1 MAVSY
6 EVADRIATIVLD
18 RPKALNSFDR
28 EQYAAFAEACARFK
42 DDDDAW
48 VAIITGAGD
57 RAFSAGADLRDMIP
71 AMMDEPSKERFE
83 LAPSI
88 MRGMY
93 ISKPLIAAIN
103 GYAFGG
109 GLEVALA
116 CDLRIA
122 STNAQMGQPEVG
134 LGLLPGW
141 GGTQR
146 LPRLLGESRAMEI
159 MLTGDPLSAER
170 ALEIGLVHKVVEP
183 EELIGAA
190 RAMAE
195 RICRNGPLAVRA
207 CKSAAVRGMQTS
219 LDEGLR
225 IEQLYF
231 ERLAYTDDMKEGVA
245 AFNERR
251 TAEFTGS

>member
-1 MAVSY
+1 MAVTY
-6 EVADRIATIVLD
+6 EVSDRIATITLD
-18 RPKALNSFDR
+18 RQKALNSFDR
-28 EQYAAFAEACARFK
+28 EQYAAFAEVCAQFK

-83 LAPSI
+83 LAPTI

-170 ALEIGLVHKVVEP
+170 AFEIGLVHKVVEP
-183 EELIGAA
+183 DELIGAA

-251 TAEFTGS
+251 TAQFTGS

>member
-1 MAVSY
+1 MAVTY
-6 EVADRIATIVLD
+6 EVSDRVATLTLD
-18 RPKALNSFDR
+18 RQKALNSFDR
-28 EQYAAFAEACARFK
+28 EQYAAFAEACARFR

-71 AMMDEPSKERFE
+71 ALMDEPSKERFE

-122 STNAQMGQPEVG
+122 AAGAQMGQPEVG

-170 ALEIGLVHKVVEP
+170 ALEIGLVHRVVEAG
-183 EELIGAA
+183 ELMNAA
-190 RAMAE
+190 HEMAQ

-207 CKSAAVRGMQTS
+207 CKSAATRGMQTS

-251 TAEFTGS
+251 TAEFTGT

>member
-1 MAVSY
+1 MAVTY
-6 EVADRIATIVLD
+6 EVSDRIATIVLD
-18 RPKALNSFDR
+18 RQRALNSFDR

-48 VAIITGAGD
+48 VAIITGAGE

-71 AMMDEPSKERFE
+71 ALMDEPSKEQFE

-116 CDLRIA
+116 CDIRIA
-122 STNAQMGQPEVG
+122 AAGAQMGQPEVG
-134 LGLLPGW
+134 GLGLLPAAGSS
-141 GGTQR
+141 GLQR

-159 MLTGDPLSAER
+159 ILTGDPISAER
-170 ALEIGLVHKVVEP
+170 GARDWPRASGRRGGRVD
-183 EELIGAA
+183 GRRSSDGGADQSQRAA
-190 RAMAE
+190 RST
-195 RICRNGPLAVRA
+195 CLQVG
-207 CKSAAVRGMQTS
+207 RGAR
-219 LDEGLR
+219 DADIAG
-225 IEQLYF
+225 
-231 ERLAYTDDMKEGVA
+231 
-245 AFNERR
+245 
-251 TAEFTGS
+251 

>member
-1 MAVSY
+1 MAVTY
-6 EVADRIATIVLD
+6 EVSDRIATITLD
-18 RPKALNSFDR
+18 RQRALNSFDR
-28 EQYAAFAEACARFK
+28 GQYAAFAEACAQFK
-42 DDDDAW
+42 DDDEAW

-83 LAPSI
+83 LAPTI

-159 MLTGDPLSAER
+159 ILIGDPLSAER
-170 ALEIGLVHKVVEP
+170 ALEIGLVHKVVEAD
-183 EELIGAA
+183 ELMGAA
-190 RAMAE
+190 RALAE

>member
-1 MAVSY
+1 MAVTY
-6 EVADRIATIVLD
+6 EVADRIATITLD
-18 RPKALNSFDR
+18 RQRALNSFDR
-28 EQYAAFAEACARFK
+28 EQYAAFAEACAQFK
-42 DDDDAW
+42 DDDEAW

-83 LAPSI
+83 LAPTI

-183 EELIGAA
+183 DELIGAA

-251 TAEFTGS
+251 TAQFTGS

>member
-1 MAVSY
+1 MAVMY
-6 EVADRIATIVLD
+6 EVSDRIATITLD
-18 RPKALNSFDR
+18 RQRALNSFDR
-28 EQYAAFAEACARFK
+28 EQYAAFAEACAQFK

-83 LAPSI
+83 LAPTI

-170 ALEIGLVHKVVEP
+170 AFEIGLVHKVVEP
-183 EELIGAA
+183 DELIGAA

-251 TAEFTGS
+251 TAQFTGS

>member
-1 MAVSY
+1 MAVTY
-6 EVADRIATIVLD
+6 EVSDRIATITLD
-18 RPKALNSFDR
+18 RQKALNSFDR
-28 EQYAAFAEACARFK
+28 EQYAAFAEACLRFK
-42 DDDDAW
+42 EDDDAW
-48 VAIITGAGD
+48 VAIITGAGE

-71 AMMDEPSKERFE
+71 ALMDEPSKERFE
-83 LAPSI
+83 LPPSI

-93 ISKPLIAAIN
+93 IAKPLIAAIN

-122 STNAQMGQPEVG
+122 AEGAQMGQPEVG

-159 MLTGDPLSAER
+159 MLTGDPVSAQR
-170 ALEIGLVHKVVEP
+170 ALEIGLVHRVVAA
-183 EELIGAA
+183 EELMDAA
-190 RAMAE
+190 QAMAE

-225 IEQLYF
+225 VEQLYF

-251 TAEFTGS
+251 TAEFKGS

>member
-1 MAVSY
+1 MAVTY
-6 EVADRIATIVLD
+6 EVSDRIAKIVLD
-18 RPKALNSFDR
+18 RPKALNAFDR
-28 EQYAAFAEACARFK
+28 EQYAAFAEVCAKFS

-71 AMMDEPSKERFE
+71 ALMDEPSKERFE

-103 GYAFGG
+103 GFAFGG

-159 MLTGDPLSAER
+159 ILTGDPLSAER
-170 ALEIGLVHKVVEP
+170 ALEIGLVHKVVEAD
-183 EELIGAA
+183 ELMDAA
-190 RAMAE
+190 RSMAE

-251 TAEFTGS
+251 TAEFTGR

>member
-1 MAVSY
+1 MSVSY
-6 EVADRIATIVLD
+6 EVTDRVATIVLD
-18 RPKALNSFDR
+18 RPQALNAFDR
-28 EQYAAFAEACARFK
+28 EQYAAFADACVRFR

-48 VAIITGAGD
+48 VAIITGAGE

-71 AMMDEPSKERFE
+71 ALMDEPSKERFE
-83 LAPSI
+83 LPPSI

-93 ISKPLIAAIN
+93 IAKPLIAAIN

-122 STNAQMGQPEVG
+122 AEGAQMGQPEVG

-159 MLTGDPLSAER
+159 MLTGDPLTAAR
-170 ALEIGLVHKVVEP
+170 AHEIGLVHRVVP
-183 EELIGAA
+183 ADELMDAA
-190 RAMAE
+190 REMAE

-231 ERLAYTDDMKEGVA
+231 ERLAYTDDMREGVA

-251 TAEFTGS
+251 TAKFTGS

>member
-1 MAVSY
+1 MAVTY
-6 EVADRIATIVLD
+6 EVADRIATITLD
-18 RPKALNSFDR
+18 RQQALNSFDR
-28 EQYAAFAEACARFK
+28 EQYAAFAQACAQFK

-83 LAPSI
+83 LAPTI

-183 EELIGAA
+183 DELIGAA

-251 TAEFTGS
+251 TAQFTGS

>member
-1 MAVSY
+1 MSVSY
-6 EVADRIATIVLD
+6 EVTDRVATIVLD
-18 RPKALNSFDR
+18 RPQALNAFDR
-28 EQYAAFAEACARFK
+28 EQYAAFADACVRFR

-48 VAIITGAGD
+48 VAIITGAGE

-71 AMMDEPSKERFE
+71 ALMDEPSKERFE
-83 LAPSI
+83 LPPSI

-93 ISKPLIAAIN
+93 IAKPLIAAIN

-122 STNAQMGQPEVG
+122 AEGAQMGQPEVG

-159 MLTGDPLSAER
+159 MLTGDPLTAAR
-170 ALEIGLVHKVVEP
+170 AHEIGLVHRVVP
-183 EELIGAA
+183 ADELMDAA
-190 RAMAE
+190 REMAE

-231 ERLAYTDDMKEGVA
+231 ERLAYTDDMREGVA

-251 TAEFTGS
+251 TAEFTGA

>member
-1 MAVSY
+1 MSVSY
-6 EVADRIATIVLD
+6 DVSDRIATIVLD
-18 RPKALNSFDR
+18 RPEALNSFDR

-42 DDDDAW
+42 SDDDAW
-48 VAIITGAGD
+48 VAIITGAGE
-57 RAFSAGADLRDMIP
+57 RAFSAGADLKDMIP
-71 AMMDEPSKERFE
+71 ALMDEPAKERFE

-88 MRGMY
+88 MRGMS
-93 ISKPLIAAIN
+93 ISKPTIAAIN

-109 GLEVALA
+109 GLECALA
-116 CDLRIA
+116 CDIRIA
-122 STNAQMGQPEVG
+122 AAGAQMGQPEVG

-146 LPRLLGESRAMEI
+146 LPRLIGQSRAMEI
-159 MLTGDPLSAER
+159 VLTGEPLSAER
-170 ALEIGLVHKVVEP
+170 AYEIGLVHQVVP
-183 EELIGAA
+183 GEELLDAA

-207 CKSAAVRGMQTS
+207 AKSAVERGMQTS
-219 LDEGLR
+219 LEEGLR
-225 IEQLYF
+225 IEELYF

>member
-1 MAVSY
+1 MSVSY
-6 EVADRIATIVLD
+6 EVSDRIATIVLD
-18 RPKALNSFDR
+18 RPQALNAFDR
-28 EQYAAFAEACARFK
+28 EQHSAFADACAQFR
-42 DDDDAW
+42 DDDSAW

-71 AMMDEPSKERFE
+71 ALMDEPSKERFE
-83 LAPSI
+83 LAPTI

-103 GYAFGG
+103 GFAFGG

-159 MLTGDPLSAER
+159 ILTGDPLSAER

-183 EELIGAA
+183 DELLDTA

-219 LDEGLR
+219 LEEGLR

-231 ERLAYTDDMKEGVA
+231 ERLAYTDDMQEGVA

-251 TAEFTGS
+251 TAEFSGT

>member
-1 MAVSY
+1 MSVSY
-6 EVADRIATIVLD
+6 EVTDRVATIVLD
-18 RPKALNSFDR
+18 RPQALNAFDR
-28 EQYAAFAEACARFK
+28 EQYAAFADACARFR

-48 VAIITGAGD
+48 VAIITGAGE

-71 AMMDEPSKERFE
+71 ALMDEPSKERFE
-83 LAPSI
+83 LPPSI

-93 ISKPLIAAIN
+93 VAKPLIAAIN

-122 STNAQMGQPEVG
+122 AEGAQMGQPEVG

-159 MLTGDPLSAER
+159 MLTGDPLTAAR
-170 ALEIGLVHKVVEP
+170 AHEIGLVHRVVP
-183 EELIGAA
+183 ADELMDAA
-190 RAMAE
+190 REMAE

-231 ERLAYTDDMKEGVA
+231 ERLAYTDDMREGVA

-251 TAEFTGS
+251 TAEFTGA

>member
-1 MAVSY
+1 MSVSY

-18 RPKALNSFDR
+18 RPQALNAFDR
-28 EQYAAFAEACARFK
+28 EQYGEFAAACARFR

-48 VAIITGAGD
+48 VAIITGAGE

-71 AMMDEPSKERFE
+71 ALMDEPSKERFE
-83 LAPSI
+83 LPPSI

-93 ISKPLIAAIN
+93 IAKPLIAAIN

-122 STNAQMGQPEVG
+122 AEGAQMGQPEVG

-159 MLTGDPLSAER
+159 MLTGDPVTAAR
-170 ALEIGLVHKVVEP
+170 AYEIGLVHRVVPAEK
-183 EELIGAA
+183 LMSAA
-190 RAMAE
+190 RELAE

-231 ERLAYTDDMKEGVA
+231 ERLAYTDDMREGVA

-251 TAEFTGS
+251 TAEFTGA

>member
-1 MAVSY
+1 MVVTY
-6 EVADRIATIVLD
+6 EVSDRIATITLD
-18 RPKALNSFDR
+18 RQRALNSFDR
-28 EQYAAFAEACARFK
+28 EQYAAFAEACAQFK

-83 LAPSI
+83 LAPTI

-159 MLTGDPLSAER
+159 ILTGDPLSAER

-183 EELIGAA
+183 DELIGAA
-190 RAMAE
+190 RALAE

-219 LDEGLR
+219 LDEGLQ

-251 TAEFTGS
+251 TAQFTGT

>member
-1 MAVSY
+1 MVVTY
-6 EVADRIATIVLD
+6 ELRGRIATIVLD
-18 RPKALNSFDR
+18 RPQALNAFDR
-28 EQYAAFAEACARFK
+28 EQYQAFAEACVRFK

-48 VAIITGAGD
+48 VAIITGAGA

-71 AMMDEPSKERFE
+71 ALMDEPSKERFE
-83 LAPSI
+83 LVPSI

-93 ISKPLIAAIN
+93 IAKPLIAAIN

-122 STNAQMGQPEVG
+122 VEGAQMGQPEVG

-170 ALEIGLVHKVVEP
+170 ALEIGLVHRVVP
-183 EELIGAA
+183 ADQLMDAA
-190 RAMAE
+190 RSLAE

-231 ERLAYTDDMKEGVA
+231 ERLAYTDDMREGVA

-251 TAEFTGS
+251 TAEFSGR

>member
-1 MAVSY
+1 MAVTYDVS
-6 EVADRIATIVLD
+6 DRIATIVLD
-18 RPKALNSFDR
+18 RQQALNSFDR
-28 EQYAAFAEACARFK
+28 EQYAAFAEACTRFK
-42 DDDDAW
+42 DDADAW
-48 VAIITGAGD
+48 AAIITGAGD

-71 AMMDEPSKERFE
+71 ARMDEPSKEQFE

-93 ISKPLIAAIN
+93 IAKPLVAAIN

-116 CDLRIA
+116 CDIRIA
-122 STNAQMGQPEVG
+122 AAGAQMGQPEVG

-159 MLTGDPLSAER
+159 MLTGDPLTAER
-170 ALEIGLVHKVVEP
+170 AHEIGLVHQVVEAD
-183 EELIGAA
+183 ELMNAA

-195 RICRNGPLAVRA
+195 RINRNGPLAVRA

-245 AFNERR
+245 AFTERR
-251 TAEFTGS
+251 SAEFSGT

>member
-1 MAVSY
+1 MAVTY
-6 EVADRIATIVLD
+6 EVADRIATITLD
-18 RPKALNSFDR
+18 RQQALNSFDR
-28 EQYAAFAEACARFK
+28 EQYAAFAEVCAQFK

-83 LAPSI
+83 LAPTI

-183 EELIGAA
+183 DELIGAA
-190 RAMAE
+190 RGMAE

-251 TAEFTGS
+251 TAQFTGS

>member
-1 MAVSY
+1 MAVTY
-6 EVADRIATIVLD
+6 EVADRIATITLD
-18 RPKALNSFDR
+18 RQKALNSFDR
-28 EQYAAFAEACARFK
+28 EQYAAFAQACAQFK

-83 LAPSI
+83 LAPTI

-183 EELIGAA
+183 DELIGAA

-251 TAEFTGS
+251 TAQFTGS

>member
-1 MAVSY
+1 MGVTY
-6 EVADRIATIVLD
+6 ERSGRVATMVLD
-18 RPKALNSFDR
+18 RPQALNSFDR
-28 EQYAAFAEACARFK
+28 AQYQAFSEACLQFR
-42 DDDDAW
+42 DDEEAW
-48 VAIITGAGD
+48 VGIITGAGE

-71 AMMDEPSKERFE
+71 ALMDEPSKER
-83 LAPSI
+83 LRLPPTI
-88 MRGMY
+88 MRGLVVE
-93 ISKPLIAAIN
+93 KPLIAAIN

-109 GLEVALA
+109 GLEAALA

-122 STNAQMGQPEVG
+122 AEGAQMGQPEVG

-159 MLTGDPLSAER
+159 MLVGEPLTAQR
-170 ALEIGLVHKVVEP
+170 AFEIGLVHQVVPP
-183 EELIGAA
+183 EELRAA
-190 RAMAE
+190 ANALAE

-207 CKSAAVRGMQTS
+207 CKMAAQRGLATS
-219 LDEGLR
+219 LEEGLR

-231 ERLAYTDDMKEGVA
+231 ERLAYTDDMQEGVT

-251 TAEFTGS
+251 PANFSGS

>member
-1 MAVSY
+1 MAVTY
-6 EVADRIATIVLD
+6 EVADRIATITLD
-18 RPKALNSFDR
+18 RQQALNSFDR
-28 EQYAAFAEACARFK
+28 EQYAAFAEVCAQFK

-83 LAPSI
+83 LAPTI

-183 EELIGAA
+183 DELIGAA

-251 TAEFTGS
+251 TAQFTGS

>member
-1 MAVSY
+1 MSVSY
-6 EVADRIATIVLD
+6 EVTDRVATIVLD
-18 RPKALNSFDR
+18 RPQALNAFDR
-28 EQYAAFAEACARFK
+28 EQYAAFADACARFR

-48 VAIITGAGD
+48 VAIITGAGE

-71 AMMDEPSKERFE
+71 ALMDEPSKERFE
-83 LAPSI
+83 LPPSI

-93 ISKPLIAAIN
+93 IAKPLIAAIN

-122 STNAQMGQPEVG
+122 AEGAQMGQPEVG

-159 MLTGDPLSAER
+159 MLTGDPLTAAR
-170 ALEIGLVHKVVEP
+170 AHEIGLVHRVVP
-183 EELIGAA
+183 ADELMHAA
-190 RAMAE
+190 REMAE

-231 ERLAYTDDMKEGVA
+231 ERLAYTDDMCEGVA

-251 TAEFTGS
+251 TAEFTGA

>member
-1 MAVSY
+1 MAVMY
-6 EVADRIATIVLD
+6 EVSDRIATITLD
-18 RPKALNSFDR
+18 RQRALNSFDR
-28 EQYAAFAEACARFK
+28 EQYAAFAEACAQFK

-83 LAPSI
+83 LAPTI

-159 MLTGDPLSAER
+159 ILIGDPLSAER

-183 EELIGAA
+183 DELMGAA
-190 RAMAE
+190 RALAE

>member
-1 MAVSY
+1 MSVSY
-6 EVADRIATIVLD
+6 EVSYRVATIVLD
-18 RPKALNSFDR
+18 RPKALNAFDR
-28 EQYAAFAEACARFK
+28 EQYAAFADVCARFR

-71 AMMDEPSKERFE
+71 AMMNEPSKERFE
-83 LAPSI
+83 LPPTI

-116 CDLRIA
+116 CDIRIA
-122 STNAQMGQPEVG
+122 AEGAQMGQPEVG

-170 ALEIGLVHKVVEP
+170 AHEIGLVHQVVSVDS
-183 EELIGAA
+183 LMDAA
-190 RAMAE
+190 RALAD

-207 CKSAAVRGMQTS
+207 CKSAVARGMQTS

-231 ERLAYTDDMKEGVA
+231 ERLAYTDDMNEGVA
-245 AFNERR
+245 AFNECRS
-251 TAEFTGS
+251 AEFSGS